1 MFATIFLYDKQVKII
16 SNKTKEVLTQ
26 ILQKNKI

>member
-1 MFATIFLYDKQVKII
+1 MFATISLFDKQVKII
-16 SNKTKEVLTQ
+16 SNITKEVLTQ